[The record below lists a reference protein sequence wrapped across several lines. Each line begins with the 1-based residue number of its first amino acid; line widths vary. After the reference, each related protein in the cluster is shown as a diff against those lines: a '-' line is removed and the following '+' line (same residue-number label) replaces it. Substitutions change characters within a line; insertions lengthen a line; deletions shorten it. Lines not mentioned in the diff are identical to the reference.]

1 MRDITL
7 AHGSG
12 GIESQELIQ
21 SIFLKHLAPHIQGN
35 GEDAGIARGCVGTFA
50 MSTDSYV
57 ITPYTFRGGDIG
69 KLSVCGSSNDVAMMG
84 ARPMYMSA
92 GFIIE
97 EGFDI
102 QELESLV
109 KSMATELMRGN
120 LKLLSADTK
129 VVPKGSVD
137 KIFINTTAYGE
148 VIYQN
153 LSAYNLQNGDCI
165 IVSGNVGTHGSM
177 VYCER
182 NEIGLVSSLESDCAQ
197 LFGMLET
204 LFVSGVEIHA
214 LRDATRG
221 GIASVL
227 NEWAQASNVGI
238 DIEESHIPILEEVR
252 GVCEIL
258 GLEPYVLANEGVCVL
273 SVPQKDVAKT
283 LEILHAHPLGKNA
296 CVIGK
301 VHTNM
306 PQKVILHNPYGTKR
320 YLEYPQGEIL
330 PRIC

>member
-1 MRDITL
+1 MTITL

-21 SIFLKHLAPHIQGN
+21 KVFLRHLSPFMQGS
-35 GEDAGIARGCVGTFA
+35 GEDAGVARGHMGMFA

-57 ITPYTFRGGDIG
+57 ITPYRFRGGDIG
-69 KLSVCGSSNDVAMMG
+69 KLCVCGSSNDVAMMG

-97 EGFDI
+97 EGFSTK
-102 QELESLV
+102 ELESIV
-109 KSMATELMRGN
+109 VSMARELQCGN

-137 KIFINTTAYGE
+137 QIFVNTTAYGE
-148 VIYQN
+148 VIYEN
-153 LSAYNLQNGDCI
+153 LSAYNLKIGDCI
-165 IVSGNVGTHGSM
+165 IVSDNIGTHGSM

-197 LFGMLET
+197 LFGMLEM
-204 LFVSGVEIHA
+204 LFGAGVEIHA

-227 NEWAQASNVGI
+227 NEWAQASDVGI
-238 DIEESHIPILEEVR
+238 DIQEDQVPILQEVR

-273 SVPQKDVAKT
+273 SVASKDAQRV
-283 LEILHAHPLGKNA
+283 LEILHTHPLGRNA
-296 CVIGK
+296 RIIGE
-301 VHTNM
+301 VCAHN
-306 PQKVILHNPYGTKR
+306 PQRVILHNPYGTRR

>member
-1 MRDITL
+1 MTITL

-12 GIESQELIQ
+12 GIESQELTQ
-21 SIFLKHLAPHIQGN
+21 RIFLKHLAPFMQGS
-35 GEDAGIARGCVGTFA
+35 GEDAGVAQGCAGAFA

-57 ITPYTFRGGDIG
+57 ITPYHFRGGNIG
-69 KLSVCGSSNDVAMMG
+69 KLCVCGSSNDVAMMG

-97 EGFDI
+97 EGFSI

-109 KSMATELMRGN
+109 VSMAREFKLGG

-129 VVPKGSVD
+129 VVPRGSMD
-137 KIFINTTAYGE
+137 RIFINTTAYGE
-148 VIYQN
+148 VIYEN
-153 LSAYNLQNGDCI
+153 LSAHNLKNGDCI
-165 IVSGNVGTHGSM
+165 IVSGNIGTHGSM

-182 NEIGLVSSLESDCAQ
+182 NEIGLVSSLQSDCAQ
-197 LFGMLET
+197 LFGMLEP
-204 LFVSGVEIHA
+204 LFNSGVEIHA

-221 GIASVL
+221 GLASVL

-238 DIEESHIPILEEVR
+238 DIQETEVPILDEVR

-273 SVPQKDVAKT
+273 SVAHKDAQRV
-283 LEILHAHPLGKNA
+283 LEILHTHPLGQNA
-296 CVIGK
+296 RLVGK
-301 VHTNM
+301 VCEQN
-306 PQKVILHNPYGTKR
+306 PQRVILHNAYGTRR